1 MRNVKPDAKGG
12 SRRAFDLA
20 RYIDEA
26 AEAGRPISLRI
37 DDREPLVIQD
47 ERSYQR
53 LWELVEDLETE
64 AAVAEALAEVERGEG
79 RPFDEAMTELREQ
92 LGLPRRR

>member
-1 MRNVKPDAKGG
+1 MRDVKPDAKAR

-26 AEAGRPISLRI
+26 AEQSRPITLRI

-47 ERSYQR
+47 EKSYQR
-53 LWELVEDLETE
+53 LWELVDDLETE
-64 AAVAEALAEVERGEG
+64 AAVAEALAEVERGETISLEEH
-79 RPFDEAMTELREQ
+79 D
-92 LGLPRRR
+92 RRMRAKHGIRG

>member
-26 AEAGRPISLRI
+26 AEQGRPLTLRI

-53 LWELVEDLETE
+53 LWELVDDLETE
-64 AAVAEALAEVERGEG
+64 AAVA
-79 RPFDEAMTELREQ
+79 
-92 LGLPRRR
+92 

>member
-12 SRRAFDLA
+12 PPRAFDLA

-26 AEAGRPISLRI
+26 AEAGRPITLRI

-53 LWELVEDLETE
+53 LWELVDDLETE
-64 AAVAEALAEVERGEG
+64 AAIAEALAEVERGEG

-92 LGLPRRR
+92 LGLPPRR

>member
-1 MRNVKPDAKGG
+1 MRKVKPDAKGG

-26 AEAGRPISLRI
+26 AEAGRPITLRI

-53 LWELVEDLETE
+53 LWELVDDLETE
-64 AAVAEALAEVERGEG
+64 AAIAEALAEVERGEG

-92 LGLPRRR
+92 LGLPPRR

>member
-64 AAVAEALAEVERGEG
+64 AAVAEALAEVERGDTIPLE
-79 RPFDEAMTELREQ
+79 ELD
-92 LGLPRRR
+92 RRMRAKHGIRG